1 MNELQVFTYDQKA
14 IRTVEKEDGLWW
26 VLKHFCDVLSLSDT
40 NKPAERLDPDDL
52 TRIKL
57 VSGGQEREMYIVN
70 EAGLYNVILRSDKPE
85 AKRFKRWVTHEV
97 LPSIRKH
104 GAYVAPNAAL
114 SDAAKQALAEAK
126 LNNSRARLSSV
137 WLKLAQQVNLPEYRQ
152 ICMSYASG
160 VLAGKPVLP
169 LPEGGQRHYTATE
182 IGKMFGVSA
191 RKIGD
196 LAKANGIKCEQ
207 FGKWYH
213 DKSPYSAKEVD
224 TFRYNDAAIGQFE
237 RLLKG
242 AGKAG

>member
-26 VLKHFCDVLSLSDT
+26 VLKDVCDVLSLT
-40 NKPAERLDPDDL
+40 NPTVIADRLDEDEVTKFDL
-52 TRIKL
+52 
-57 VSGGQEREMYIVN
+57 GGQSGISNIVN

-104 GAYVAPNAAL
+104 GAYVAPNTAL
-114 SDAAKQALAEAK
+114 SDTTRQALAEAK

-237 RLLKG
+237 RLLRG

>member
-1 MNELQVFTYDQKA
+1 MNEIMNISGIECYEQDGTAYLKLETVARGLGFTQEKNGVEYVKWERVTAYLSELGFSPEVGKDVFIPENIFYRLAMKA
-14 IRTVEKEDGLWW
+14 KNEA
-26 VLKHFCDVLSLSDT
+26 
-40 NKPAERLDPDDL
+40 AERFQAKIAD
-52 TRIKL
+52 
-57 VSGGQEREMYIVN
+57 E
-70 EAGLYNVILRSDKPE
+70 VI
-85 AKRFKRWVTHEV
+85 
-97 LPSIRKH
+97 PSIRKH
-104 GAYVAPNAAL
+104 GAYVAPNTAL
-114 SDAAKQALAEAK
+114 SDAARQALAEAK

-160 VLAGKPVLP
+160 VLARKPVLP